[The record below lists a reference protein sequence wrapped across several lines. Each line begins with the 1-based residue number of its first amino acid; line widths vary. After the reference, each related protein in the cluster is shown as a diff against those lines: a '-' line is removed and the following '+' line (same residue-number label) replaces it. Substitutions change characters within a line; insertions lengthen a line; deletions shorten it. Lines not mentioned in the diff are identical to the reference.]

1 MLNAD
6 ILRLLSAIRYDF
18 FILPLFKNR
27 QASLNNLSNFRT
39 FESCIG
45 INLHYTLTMC
55 TPRL

>member
-6 ILRLLSAIRYDF
+6 ILRLLSAIRCEF
-18 FILPLFKNR
+18 FILPLFNNM
-27 QASLNNLSNFRT
+27 QASLNNLSNFRP

-45 INLHYTLTMC
+45 INLHYTLAMC